1 MNMVLAFA
9 SINVHKNNI
18 LQENRNS
25 IYLQSLNQLIRV
37 IPTGTKLLVLEN
49 TGFLRQPH
57 SSKIANQ
64 LFSTLCK
71 VDVLSLSENSG
82 KSNKG
87 IGELDMLNAYLSD
100 FKMSQIKRLV
110 FATMRQIHL
119 SPYAIERILNSD
131 KSLVL
136 SNPDFF
142 FLDGR
147 KSHPGSTN
155 QFNDM
160 CFGGNLEN
168 IKQYSEYFR
177 ERREIMREA
186 KISSEQLLWRYVQD
200 AGIDYETLD
209 QLGIV
214 RCAGDDVSKISAWHY
229 I

>member
-1 MNMVLAFA
+1 MNIVLAFA
-9 SINVHKNNI
+9 SIDVHKNNT
-18 LQENRNS
+18 LQENRYS
-25 IYLQSLNQLIRV
+25 IYLQSLNQLTRI

-49 TGFLRQPH
+49 TGFLRKH
-57 SSKIANQ
+57 HNSKIANQ
-64 LFSTLCK
+64 LFSALRK
-71 VDVLSLSENSG
+71 IDVLSLSENSG

-100 FKMSQIKRLV
+100 FKMNHIKRLV

-119 SPYAIERILNSD
+119 SPYAIDRILNSD
-131 KSLVL
+131 KPLVL

-142 FLDGR
+142 FLDGK

-177 ERREIMREA
+177 ERREMMMEA
-186 KISSEQLLWRYVQD
+186 RISSEQLLWRYVQD
-200 AGIDYETLD
+200 SRIDYETLD

-214 RCAGDDVSKISAWHY
+214 RCAGDDVSKISTWHF